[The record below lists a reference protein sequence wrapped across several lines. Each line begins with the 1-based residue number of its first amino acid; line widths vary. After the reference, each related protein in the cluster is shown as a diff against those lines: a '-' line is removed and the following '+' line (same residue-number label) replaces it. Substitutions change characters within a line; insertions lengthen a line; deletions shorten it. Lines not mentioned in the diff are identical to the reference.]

1 MILVTGSNG
10 FIGSVLARQL
20 NDLGHKDLIV
30 SDMVNKLTRPELM
43 AKMQYAKEIHA
54 DQLIEFLS
62 NDQNVDLLKVIFH
75 MGACSSTTET
85 DEAYLDRVNTNFT
98 KQLFTIAQ
106 KRKIPF
112 IYASSAAVYGDGN
125 KGFDDRGSSKDYQPL
140 NLYGWSKLKFDVW
153 LEDQMDQLTA
163 PVYGLRFFNVYG
175 PNEYFKEAMASL
187 VFKAFHQINETGR
200 LKLFRSHREDYKDGE
215 QLRDFV
221 YVKDIC
227 RWMIELY
234 QNPQAPSG
242 IYNMGYGQARS
253 WLDLAKAV
261 FKAVDKSLD
270 IDWIDI
276 PESIRQ
282 QYQYFTEANIEKL
295 QSHGL
300 SSPQWSLEDGVT
312 DYLKNYLSKDDPIL

>member
-1 MILVTGSNG
+1 
-10 FIGSVLARQL
+10 
-20 NDLGHKDLIV
+20 
-30 SDMVNKLTRPELM
+30 
-43 AKMQYAKEIHA
+43 
-54 DQLIEFLS
+54 
-62 NDQNVDLLKVIFH
+62 
-75 MGACSSTTET
+75 
-85 DEAYLDRVNTNFT
+85 
-98 KQLFTIAQ
+98 
-106 KRKIPF
+106 
-112 IYASSAAVYGDGN
+112 
-125 KGFDDRGSSKDYQPL
+125 
-140 NLYGWSKLKFDVW
+140 
-153 LEDQMDQLTA
+153 
-163 PVYGLRFFNVYG
+163 
-175 PNEYFKEAMASL
+175 
-187 VFKAFHQINETGR
+187 
-200 LKLFRSHREDYKDGE
+200 
-215 QLRDFV
+215 
-221 YVKDIC
+221 
-227 RWMIELY
+227 MIELY

>member
-62 NDQNVDLLKVIFH
+62 NDQNVDQLKVIFH

-163 PVYGLRFFNVYG
+163 P
-175 PNEYFKEAMASL
+175 
-187 VFKAFHQINETGR
+187 
-200 LKLFRSHREDYKDGE
+200 
-215 QLRDFV
+215 
-221 YVKDIC
+221 
-227 RWMIELY
+227 
-234 QNPQAPSG
+234 
-242 IYNMGYGQARS
+242 
-253 WLDLAKAV
+253 
-261 FKAVDKSLD
+261 
-270 IDWIDI
+270 
-276 PESIRQ
+276 
-282 QYQYFTEANIEKL
+282 
-295 QSHGL
+295 
-300 SSPQWSLEDGVT
+300 
-312 DYLKNYLSKDDPIL
+312 